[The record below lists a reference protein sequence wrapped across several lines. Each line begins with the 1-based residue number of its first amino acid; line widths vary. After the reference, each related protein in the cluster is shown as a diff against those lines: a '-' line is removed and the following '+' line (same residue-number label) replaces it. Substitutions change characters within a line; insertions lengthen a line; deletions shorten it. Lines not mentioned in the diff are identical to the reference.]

1 MPVPAWLGRAGLADC
16 PPSVARVRVGMRD
29 CLRVAFI
36 DRLGGV
42 MFAAA
47 WPLSTI
53 GIYGT
58 GATPIPGSVET
69 VVSVAVVWFFAF
81 PWAVSLY

>member
-1 MPVPAWLGRAGLADC
+1 
-16 PPSVARVRVGMRD
+16 
-29 CLRVAFI
+29 
-36 DRLGGV
+36 